1 MLDVC
6 LLGTGGMMPLPGRW
20 LTALV
25 LRYNGSQL
33 LIDCGEGTQVAMK
46 KAGSMSAIIRNIAPV
61 PPSAWRVSRYTGIPT
76 AAAPPKQISW
86 RRVRLKAIFVL
97 ILERSL
103 GTFT

>member
-46 KAGSMSAIIRNIAPV
+46 KAGISSKPVDIICFTHYHADHISGQIGRA
-61 PPSAWRVSRYTGIPT
+61 SCRERV
-76 AAAPPKQISW
+76 
-86 RRVRLKAIFVL
+86 
-97 ILERSL
+97 
-103 GTFT
+103 